1 MTIPVWSLFIGAI
14 LPYVWHFASIPYK
27 SKQFGALDLDSP
39 RVQAGNLE
47 DIGARVW
54 GAQLNAWEALSL
66 FAAANL
72 AALMAGVSPDGN
84 WSTAAMIWVAARSLH
99 GIFYITGIAM
109 LRVLCFVGGLAM
121 SIWILVM
128 AVSV

>member
-1 MTIPVWSLFIGAI
+1 MTIPVWSLFIGAM
-14 LPYVWHFASIPYK
+14 LPYIWHFVSIPYK
-27 SKQFGALDLDSP
+27 NKQFGTVDIDTP
-39 RVQAGNLE
+39 RVQGENLE
-47 DIGARVW
+47 DAGARVW

-72 AALMAGVSPDGN
+72 AAFMAGVSPDGN
-84 WSTAAMIWVAARSLH
+84 WSIAAMIWVAARVLH
-99 GIFYITGIAM
+99 GILYIAGIAM
-109 LRVLCFVGGLAM
+109 LRVLCFVGGIAM

>member
-1 MTIPVWSLFIGAI
+1 MTIPVWSLFIGAL

-27 SKQFGALDLDSP
+27 SKQFGTVDIDTP
-39 RVQAGNLE
+39 RVQGGSLE
-47 DIGARVW
+47 DAGARVW
-54 GAQLNAWEALSL
+54 GAQMNAWEALSI

-72 AALMAGVSPDGN
+72 AAFMAGVSPDGN
-84 WSTAAMIWVAARSLH
+84 WSTAAMIWVAARALH
-99 GIFYITGIAM
+99 GIFYIVNIAM

-128 AVSV
+128 AVNV